1 MSEPSRFADHASQA
15 LRSIDANTI
24 SSDLQLTI
32 EQRILDGDEIVDR
45 YSVTLANGQASIARD
60 DVDADIVISQ
70 DAATAQAIQAGETHA
85 QTAYLT
91 GRLTIDGDVDKLLAH
106 GPALQS
112 IVSAMGQHPH
122 GDA

>member
-1 MSEPSRFADHASQA
+1 MSEPSRFADHAAQA

-112 IVSAMGQHPH
+112 IVSAMGQHPD